1 MDLII
6 NFQRS
11 IVLARQLLEE
21 FNRTGN
27 IKVLEYLEIVK
38 EDLLPVPSAFP
49 TIQFLGITEAVR
61 VFSKALA

>member
-1 MDLII
+1 MDVII

-38 EDLLPVPSAFP
+38 EGIIDLLQKMESC
-49 TIQFLGITEAVR
+49 
-61 VFSKALA
+61 SNN